1 MTELSTRP
9 LSTYTR
15 WLLRHRVWV
24 LLAFTLL
31 FGVAALRTVRTY
43 AALRGDLEE
52 LLPKNAP
59 SVQALAELRERVP
72 GIRHLGVVVE
82 LDRPEQLP
90 QAERF
95 LDALAERIRGYPKD
109 MVAAVRVDA
118 AAEKAFANTYALQ
131 IMDPEDVARLREAVE
146 ERRDWDVT
154 RQMGLDLE
162 DESEA
167 PRPEIPIGELR
178 AKYEARFGA
187 PRKGPGASDRFVA
200 PDGRSVVLLVQAAA
214 HETGQAGDRALLDRV
229 KQDVRELGFPDGSG
243 SGMRVGYAADV
254 AMQVEELSGLQAD
267 LTVSGAV
274 VLLLVV
280 GSLVWFYGS
289 FRALPILGIPLAVGT
304 VLAFGVVALPPLSI
318 LYLNSNTA
326 FLGSIIV
333 GNGINSGVILLAR
346 FQEERRSGATL
357 VAAIDAA
364 VRSTWKATLAAAL
377 AAATAYG
384 SLVFTDFRGFNQ
396 FGWIGGFGMV
406 LSWAAMYALVPLLVF
421 YWGAR
426 LGSGRTGDTSRR
438 ASSMTRWVLEHPRW
452 VLGIT
457 GILLAVSAVG
467 VVRRSGDWIEYD
479 LSKLRR
485 RDSWEHGERY
495 FGKRMDAALGRYL
508 TPTVV
513 LAETPEEARL
523 IEDRVRALAARGEA
537 GGLIGTVRS
546 ARTFLRP
553 DVERSIEEARA
564 LEKVLT
570 PRMKAELEPQDRELV
585 ETALSPAAFEPLT
598 AEQIPSS
605 LVLGLEERS
614 GRIDRNV
621 LVIPRLSEGGT
632 WDAERLGAYAR
643 DLRNAATIDGATRPV
658 AGPLLL
664 SSDLARAMM
673 LDGPRAALLSLAA
686 VMGICVLAFRGRRRR
701 EGLGR
706 YLPDRGSFLLSL
718 LAIGSLLAGVLLMLG
733 AMAWSGQRLNFSNFI
748 ALPITFG
755 IAADYSINMLRR
767 YQSERGE
774 HLASGLSGTGGAVAL
789 CSATT
794 IIGFG
799 SLIMAQNQALF
810 SFGLLA
816 IIGELTCLGTAVI
829 SLPALLALHA
839 QRAQSAPA
847 AEALEAG

>member
-1 MTELSTRP
+1 
-9 LSTYTR
+9 
-15 WLLRHRVWV
+15 
-24 LLAFTLL
+24 
-31 FGVAALRTVRTY
+31 
-43 AALRGDLEE
+43 
-52 LLPKNAP
+52 
-59 SVQALAELRERVP
+59 
-72 GIRHLGVVVE
+72 
-82 LDRPEQLP
+82 
-90 QAERF
+90 
-95 LDALAERIRGYPKD
+95 
-109 MVAAVRVDA
+109 
-118 AAEKAFANTYALQ
+118 
-131 IMDPEDVARLREAVE
+131 
-146 ERRDWDVT
+146 
-154 RQMGLDLE
+154 
-162 DESEA
+162 
-167 PRPEIPIGELR
+167 
-178 AKYEARFGA
+178 
-187 PRKGPGASDRFVA
+187 
-200 PDGRSVVLLVQAAA
+200 
-214 HETGQAGDRALLDRV
+214 DRALLDRV

-537 GGLIGTVRS
+537 
-546 ARTFLRP
+546 
-553 DVERSIEEARA
+553 
-564 LEKVLT
+564 
-570 PRMKAELEPQDRELV
+570 
-585 ETALSPAAFEPLT
+585 
-598 AEQIPSS
+598 
-605 LVLGLEERS
+605 
-614 GRIDRNV
+614 
-621 LVIPRLSEGGT
+621 
-632 WDAERLGAYAR
+632 
-643 DLRNAATIDGATRPV
+643 
-658 AGPLLL
+658 
-664 SSDLARAMM
+664 
-673 LDGPRAALLSLAA
+673 
-686 VMGICVLAFRGRRRR
+686 
-701 EGLGR
+701 
-706 YLPDRGSFLLSL
+706 
-718 LAIGSLLAGVLLMLG
+718 
-733 AMAWSGQRLNFSNFI
+733 
-748 ALPITFG
+748 
-755 IAADYSINMLRR
+755 
-767 YQSERGE
+767 
-774 HLASGLSGTGGAVAL
+774 
-789 CSATT
+789 
-794 IIGFG
+794 
-799 SLIMAQNQALF
+799 
-810 SFGLLA
+810 
-816 IIGELTCLGTAVI
+816 
-829 SLPALLALHA
+829 
-839 QRAQSAPA
+839 
-847 AEALEAG
+847 